1 MRREETMIRH
11 CLICCGLAVA
21 LTVSGSARGQDYPN
35 RQITILV
42 GIAPGGITD
51 VTTRQYAAVVSK
63 NIDQNIIIENRPV
76 AGGAVAAAAVETAT
90 PDGYTLL
97 SVVGSQ
103 FCSVPAMGPAPYDPV
118 KGFAP
123 ISLTFRLPTLLVVPM
138 DSPAKTV
145 AELLAWGKTKPGGLL
160 LGSPGAGT
168 PGHLLAAK
176 IALATNTPM
185 QYIHYRGGAPVMADL
200 ITGRVDFSLA
210 SFNSA
215 RSNMDAKNLRALAV
229 DAETRLPALP
239 DIPTLIEAGLGAHR
253 VADWAGVLAPA
264 GTPTAI
270 VDRLNR
276 EFVKAA
282 HTPGLI
288 AKLTEN
294 GNIVASSTPQEMSR
308 LVADEV
314 KNMEQLIK
322 TLGLKAP

>member
-1 MRREETMIRH
+1 MNRRSFIA
-11 CLICCGLAVA
+11 LVGGAAAA
-21 LTVSGSARGQDYPN
+21 LTLSAPALGQDYPN
-35 RQITILV
+35 RQIIILV
-42 GIAPGGITD
+42 GIAAGGITD
-51 VTTRQYAAVVSK
+51 VTTRQYAAVLSK
-63 NIDQNIIIENRPV
+63 NMDQNIIVENRPI
-76 AGGAVAAAAVETAT
+76 AGGAVAAAAVQGAT

-103 FCSVPAMGPAPYDPV
+103 FCSVPAMGLAPYDPV

-176 IALATNTPM
+176 IALATNTPI

-215 RSNMDAKNLRALAV
+215 RSNMDAKKLRALAV

-276 EFVKAA
+276 EFVIAA
-282 HTPGLI
+282 RTPELI

-314 KNMEQLIK
+314 KGMEQLIK
-322 TLGLKAP
+322 TLGLKVH

>member
-1 MRREETMIRH
+1 MIRH
-11 CLICCGLAVA
+11 SLICCGVAIA
-21 LTVSGSARGQDYPN
+21 LTVSAAAWGQGYPN
-35 RQITILV
+35 RQITIII
-42 GIAPGGITD
+42 GIAAGGITD

-63 NIDQNIIIENRPV
+63 NVGENIVIENRPV
-76 AGGAVAAAAVETAT
+76 AGGAVAAAAVQSAA

-97 SVVGSQ
+97 SMVGSQ

-145 AELLAWGKTKPGGLL
+145 AELLALGKTKPGGLL

-168 PGHLLAAK
+168 PGHLLAAN
-176 IALATNTPM
+176 IALGTKTPM

-200 ITGRVDFSLA
+200 IAGRLDFSLA

-215 RSNMDAKNLRALAV
+215 RSNMDAKKLRALAV
-229 DAETRLPALP
+229 DAEARLPALP
-239 DIPTLIEAGLGAHR
+239 DIPTLIEAGLGAYR

-270 VDRLNR
+270 VDELNR

-282 HTPGLI
+282 HTPELI

-294 GNIVASSTPQEMSR
+294 GNIVASSTPQEMNR
-308 LVADEV
+308 LIADEV

-322 TLGLKAP
+322 TLGLKAQ

>member
-1 MRREETMIRH
+1 MTELGGRTIRTGKSPSWWVLRPAASPTSPRGNTQRS
-11 CLICCGLAVA
+11 CRKISTRTSSSKIVRSPA
-21 LTVSGSARGQDYPN
+21 ARSP
-35 RQITILV
+35 L
-42 GIAPGGITD
+42 P
-51 VTTRQYAAVVSK
+51 AA
-63 NIDQNIIIENRPV
+63 R
-76 AGGAVAAAAVETAT
+76 A
-90 PDGYTLL
+90 
-97 SVVGSQ
+97 
-103 FCSVPAMGPAPYDPV
+103 PAPYDPV

-145 AELLAWGKTKPGGLL
+145 AELLAWGKTKTGGLL

-176 IALATNTPM
+176 IALATNTPI
-185 QYIHYRGGAPVMADL
+185 QYIHYRGGSPVMADL

-215 RSNMDAKNLRALAV
+215 RSNMDAKKLRALAV

-276 EFVKAA
+276 EFVRAA
-282 HTPGLI
+282 HTPELI

-308 LVADEV
+308 LVANEV

-322 TLGLKAP
+322 IIGLKAQ

>member
-1 MRREETMIRH
+1 MIRH
-11 CLICCGLAVA
+11 VFIRCGLAATLTASAAAVA
-21 LTVSGSARGQDYPN
+21 QDYPS
-35 RQITILV
+35 RQITIMV
-42 GIAPGGITD
+42 GIAAGGITD

-63 NIDQNIIIENRPV
+63 NMDENIIVENRPV
-76 AGGAVAAAAVETAT
+76 AGGAVAAAAVQSAA

-103 FCSVPAMGPAPYDPV
+103 FSSVPAMGPAPYDPV

-138 DSPAKTV
+138 DSPARTV

-160 LGSPGAGT
+160 LASPGVGT

-176 IALATNTPM
+176 IALATNTPI

-215 RSNMDAKNLRALAV
+215 RSNMDAGKLRALAV

-239 DIPTLIEAGLGAHR
+239 DVPTLIEAGLSAYR

-264 GTPTAI
+264 GTPAAI

-276 EFVKAA
+276 EFVTAA
-282 HTPGLI
+282 HAPELI

-294 GNIVASSTPQEMSR
+294 GNIVASSTPQEMST
-308 LVADEV
+308 LVADAV
-314 KNMEQLIK
+314 KDMEQLIT
-322 TLGLKAP
+322 TLGLRVH